1 MTRVW
6 GWESDACQP
15 THGDNTI
22 HLTCHGLNTAT
33 RPSPSSAFI
42 WPSSGHQSSDQLK
55 WIDTS
60 YRYLLHSTIW
70 QTVKRCPQGQ
80 NYICIFSPVL
90 LTPVHTLHT
99 LDLNFWSGQIHVDV
113 RPISIFL
120 YIFSTFLYIFHKK
133 YFFLWPMLGKVVAHC
148 DCSSKLFPE
157 VRLILGHDGCTQ
169 PKPAQFYGQI

>member
-1 MTRVW
+1 MIDIFGYRFWQLLFMTRVW

-55 WIDTS
+55 WIDIR

-70 QTVKRCPQGQ
+70 QTVKWCLQGQ

-99 LDLNFWSGQIHVDV
+99 SDLNFWSGQIHVDV
-113 RPISIFL
+113 RPISIAWKL
-120 YIFSTFLYIFHKK
+120 KVLKIFFIKNIF
-133 YFFLWPMLGKVVAHC
+133 FC
-148 DCSSKLFPE
+148 DPL
-157 VRLILGHDGCTQ
+157 Q
-169 PKPAQFYGQI
+169 Q